1 MKPTRHNPT
10 ILAVND
16 NQETLDLFTALFDG
30 EGYKIVKASNGQ
42 GAIDLAFTVEPDII
56 ISDLVLDDMSGLE
69 FCQRLKKHS
78 GTSDVPVLLVS
89 AIRETNDD
97 SLAAILAYADDYLEL
112 PFRRGELLVKVARL
126 TERRRVERHYRE
138 IVEQAADIIY
148 TRDMDGF
155 LTSINESGAHFFG
168 RAASELV
175 GKHLSELVGHEA
187 AAKDIAEARDET
199 TNFPTR
205 SLHRLRDAE
214 GVARDLEGLITLLRN
229 RSGRPIGV
237 RGVVR
242 DITERKHVEDTL
254 RESERRYRQV
264 FEKNRA
270 IQLLID
276 PDDGTII
283 DANPAACEF
292 YGYAQEE
299 IKDKKISDIN
309 TLQVEELSEKLSQAK
324 LESRSFFTFQ
334 HRLANGEVR
343 DVEVHSSPIDLEKR
357 TVLYSIVHDIT
368 DRTRAE
374 AALKENEA
382 TFRSAFDY
390 SAIGMALVL
399 PDGRWFQVN
408 RSVCEIVGYTEQEL
422 LARDFQSITHPDDLA
437 EDLEYVRQLL
447 SGEIKSYQ
455 MEKRYVHKSGRIVR
469 VALSVS
475 LVRDSQDHPLYFIA
489 QIQDVTDRA
498 LAEEALYN
506 SEVRYRELFE
516 NANDLIYTHD
526 LKGNFTSLNKAGE
539 RITGFTR
546 AEAMKMNLAKV
557 VVPEHIERARK
568 MIARKANEDVS
579 TFYELDIQAK
589 NGHRVALEL
598 STRLIY
604 ADGEPVGVQGIAR
617 DITERKRADE
627 AVSESERRFREI
639 LENIQLVALMLDRH
653 GRVTFCND
661 YLLRMTGWQREEV
674 VARNWFELFIPV
686 EHRKRLEAIFK
697 AVISRGKVSSH
708 LEFEMQTRSG
718 ELRLI
723 SWSNTLM
730 RDSNGE
736 VIGVTSI
743 GEDVTERANM
753 EQRTLASMQQLETV
767 TALATA
773 VKNADE
779 VGELLVGLADAVTTF
794 TDYRSCIVMLF
805 TEDPPH
811 HPRCLSRSSNIPSE
825 FVDVIC
831 AKPFPRASMRELLD
845 GGVQIEVGALG
856 FAAYYP
862 PSHYYLLDRYI
873 ADRFK
878 TDSTTPH
885 PIEGPRWHP
894 GDELF
899 VPLIT
904 HDGEYIGLISLDDP
918 RSGRAPDRQS
928 VLPVVALARQITQL
942 LAQQEGSE
950 TLAQQVER
958 EALINRIS
966 RAMRRSLDVKEI
978 FRTAVSELGTYLNLD
993 RCTLYMTDDEVGLA
1007 RNMAEYHA
1015 PGVKPVGRDFELRRL
1030 KELIK
1035 SIDQEGDLVCDD
1047 AATNERL
1054 SGIYETYLRGFGV
1067 RSIMYVAVK
1076 VGAETPGAIVLTTT
1090 RSLRHWRETDI
1101 ALANAVADQT
1111 GIAIRQAQL
1120 FQKAEATS
1128 AREALV
1134 NRLSGAIRASLN
1146 LPEVLNTA
1154 TRELGRALSASRVH
1168 LRLHNPSTPNSPLE
1182 HEYVAPHAR
1191 SIKHIDVS
1199 YDDPVGQ
1206 RLLRSPQTI
1215 VINDAQNYTNASAEL
1230 TAHVQKQAALT
1241 GLRSSIDCPLIVSG
1255 RFRGTLCI
1263 NQTDRVRHWKEDEV
1277 ALVESVAAQLTT
1289 GIAQAELYEMAKRAR
1304 KEWETTFNAMSD
1316 GLFIFDNSGEL
1327 IRVNRAGATMEDTW
1341 PHLLLNR
1348 HCCDILR
1355 TSGDSYACIVE
1366 QTIKEGRT
1374 VTVEITP
1381 ERYNRPLLVTVE
1393 PIIESGNRTVGA
1405 VCTARDLSELRKVE
1419 AEARENQSLLMNIL
1433 ESAREAIYA
1442 VDTDGRFQWCN
1453 SATLAIGNFKP
1464 EDLIGH
1470 SLLEWTHEGD
1480 REMVR
1485 DRFERTLVGE
1495 PQTYEM
1501 RYFTNDESV
1510 RYALIDNAPLVVDGR
1525 TTGVLGIARDITEQ
1539 KQERQRASQAD
1550 KLRALGQLASGVAH
1564 DFNNA
1569 LAAILGRAQLMR
1581 RQINDEAQTRNLDI
1595 IQTAA
1600 EDAAAT
1606 VRRIQTFAHQSQ
1618 TKEFELLEVGSLL
1631 RDAVEITRTRWENEA
1646 RSRGLHYEVELDA
1659 MRDLTTQGTASELR
1673 EVFVNLIVNAI
1684 DAMPLGGNLSISGER
1699 RDERISLSFSDT
1711 GMGMSEEVRDR
1722 IFEPFY
1728 TTKGMQGTGL
1738 GLAISYGIIERHG
1751 GYINVESEIEKGTI
1765 FEIDLPFSQPLYTKS
1780 DKVLAPSEPTSLSIL
1795 VVDDES
1801 VVLETLGEMLTMLS
1815 HRVVLVESGH
1825 AAIQLLGEQHFDLV
1839 FTDLSM
1845 PEMDGWEVAR
1855 EIRHGW
1861 PDVLIVLVTGYGKG
1875 TEPPSGEKDLIDG
1888 VIGKPFDFHQVTE
1901 TIAHVTTEAVTSN
1914 S

>member
-1 MKPTRHNPT
+1 MKPTRQSPT

-16 NQETLDLFTALFDG
+16 SLETLELFRALFEG
-30 EGYKIVKASNGQ
+30 EGYKILTAH
-42 GAIDLAFTVEPDII
+42 GAERAIELAFSIEPDIVI
-56 ISDLVLDDMSGLE
+56 CDLVLSGLGGIE
-69 FCQRLKKHS
+69 YCRRLRANPS
-78 GTSDVPVLLVS
+78 TSDVPVLLVS
-89 AIRETNDD
+89 ASRTTDEETV
-97 SLAAILAYADDYLEL
+97 AAILAYGDDYLEL

-126 TERRRVERHYRE
+126 TERRSVERHYRE
-138 IVEQAADIIY
+138 IVEQAEDIIY

-155 LTSINESGAHFFG
+155 LTSINESGARFFG
-168 RAASELV
+168 RKASDLA
-175 GKHLSELVGHEA
+175 GTHLSELIGYEA
-187 AAKDIAEARDET
+187 AAKDIAEARNEST
-199 TNFPTR
+199 SFPSR
-205 SLHRLRDAE
+205 SLHRLNDAQ
-214 GVARDLEGLITLLRN
+214 GIPRDLEGLITLLRN
-229 RSGRPIGV
+229 RAGNPVGV

-242 DITERKHVEDTL
+242 DITERKLVEDAL
-254 RESERRYRQV
+254 RESESRYRQV

-276 PDDGTII
+276 PLDGRII
-283 DANPAACEF
+283 DANPAACDF
-292 YGYAQEE
+292 YGYSEE
-299 IKDKKISDIN
+299 AIKAKNISDIN
-309 TLQVEELSEKLSQAK
+309 VLSFEELSDKFSQAQSEA
-324 LESRSFFTFQ
+324 LSYFTFQ
-334 HRLANGEVR
+334 HRLASREIR
-343 DVEVHSSPIDLEKR
+343 DVEVHSSPITLEGR
-357 TVLYSIVHDIT
+357 TALYSIVHDIT
-368 DRTRAE
+368 DRKRAE
-374 AALKENEA
+374 AALQENEA

-399 PDGRWFQVN
+399 PDGRWLKVN
-408 RSVCEIVGYTEQEL
+408 RSVCEIVGYTEEEL
-422 LARDFQSITHPDDLA
+422 LERDFQSITHADDLA
-437 EDLEYVRQLL
+437 KDLDYVQQML
-447 SGEIKSYQ
+447 SGKIKAYQ
-455 MEKRYVHKSGRIVR
+455 MDKRYVHKSGRIVR
-469 VALSVS
+469 ASLSVS
-475 LVRDSQDHPLYFIA
+475 LVRDSHNNPLYFIS

-498 LAEEALYN
+498 LAEEALHH
-506 SEVRYRELFE
+506 SEERYRELFE

-539 RITGFTR
+539 RITGYKR
-546 AEAMKMNLAKV
+546 GEAMKMNIAEV
-557 VVPEHIERARK
+557 VIPEHLERARD
-568 MIARKANEDVS
+568 MISRKATEDVS
-579 TFYELDIQAK
+579 TVYELDIQAK
-589 NGHRVALEL
+589 DGRRVALEL

-604 ADGEPVGVQGIAR
+604 ADGEPKGVQGIAR
-617 DITERKRADE
+617 DITERRRDE
-627 AVSESERRFREI
+627 KALSDSERRFREI
-639 LENIQLVALMLDRH
+639 LENIQLVAVMLDSN
-653 GRVTFCND
+653 GKVTFCND
-661 YLLRMTGWQREEV
+661 YMLRMTGWQREEV
-674 VARNWFELFIPV
+674 VDRNWFELFISD
-686 EHRKRLEAIFK
+686 EHRKRLEAIFM
-697 AVISRGKVSSH
+697 AVIARGKVSSRI
-708 LEFEMQTRSG
+708 EFEMRTRTG
-718 ELRLI
+718 ELRLM
-723 SWSNTLM
+723 SWSNTLL
-730 RDSNGE
+730 RDSLGN

-743 GEDVTERANM
+743 GEDVTERAEM

-773 VKNADE
+773 VKDSDE
-779 VGELLVGLADAVTTF
+779 VEELLVGLADSVTKF
-794 TDYRSCIVMLF
+794 TDYRSCLVILF
-805 TEDPPH
+805 KDDPPY

-825 FVDVIC
+825 FVDVVC
-831 AKPFPRASMRELLD
+831 SRPFPRDAMQDLLD
-845 GGVQIEVGALG
+845 SGEQIEVGELG

-873 ADRFK
+873 SDRFK
-878 TDSTTPH
+878 TDASTPH
-885 PIEGPRWHP
+885 PADGPRWYP

-904 HDGEYIGLISLDDP
+904 HDGKYIGLISLDDP

-942 LAQQEGSE
+942 LAQQESSE
-950 TLAQQVER
+950 ALAQQVER

-978 FRTAVSELGTYLNLD
+978 FRTAVSEIGTYLNVD
-993 RCTLYMTDDEVGLA
+993 RCTLFMTDEEAGLA
-1007 RNMAEYHA
+1007 RNAAEYHS
-1015 PGVKPVGRDFELRRL
+1015 PGVKPVGRDYELVRL
-1030 KELIK
+1030 TDLMK
-1035 SIDQEGDLVCDD
+1035 SIDKDGDLVCDD
-1047 AATNERL
+1047 AASNVRL
-1054 SGIYETYLRGFGV
+1054 SGVYETHLRPVGV

-1076 VGAETPGAIVLTTT
+1076 VGDETPGALVLSTT
-1090 RSLRHWRETDI
+1090 RSLRTWLDTDV
-1101 ALANAVADQT
+1101 ALAKAVADQT

-1128 AREALV
+1128 AREALI

-1168 LRLHNPSTPNSPLE
+1168 LRLHEPGKSNSPLE

-1206 RLLRSPQTI
+1206 QLLRLSRTI
-1215 VINDAQNYTNASAEL
+1215 VINDALNFTDGAPEMS
-1230 TAHVQKQAALT
+1230 AHVQKQAKLT

-1263 NQTDRVRHWKEDEV
+1263 NQTDRVRHWKDDEV
-1277 ALVESVAAQLTT
+1277 ALVESVAAQLAT

-1316 GLFIFDNSGEL
+1316 GLFIFDNAGEL

-1442 VDTDGRFQWCN
+1442 VDLEGRFQWCN
-1453 SATLAIGNFKP
+1453 SATLIVGEFKP

-1485 DRFERTLVGE
+1485 ERFERTLRGE

-1501 RYFTNDESV
+1501 RFFTNDETV

-1581 RQINDEAQTRNLDI
+1581 RQIRDEAQTRNLDI

-1606 VRRIQTFAHQSQ
+1606 VRRIQTFARQSQ
-1618 TKEFELLEVGSLL
+1618 SKEFELLEVGSLL

-1646 RSRGLHYEVELDA
+1646 RSRGLHYEVDLDT
-1659 MRDLTTQGTASELR
+1659 MRDLTTNGAASELR

-1699 RDERISLSFSDT
+1699 LDDRMSLRFSDT
-1711 GMGMSEEVRDR
+1711 GTGMSEEVRDR

-1751 GYINVESEIEKGTI
+1751 GYISVDSEIEKGTV
-1765 FEIDLPFSQPLYTKS
+1765 FNIDLPVVQPVHEKAT
-1780 DKVLAPSEPTSLSIL
+1780 DAIIPREIPSLRIL
-1795 VVDDES
+1795 VVDDET
-1801 VVLETLGEMLTMLS
+1801 VVLDTLGEMLTMLS
-1815 HRVVLVESGH
+1815 HRVELVPSGRS
-1825 AAIQLLGEQHFDLV
+1825 AIEMLSEERFDLV

-1855 EIRHGW
+1855 EIRHAW
-1861 PDVLIVLVTGYGKG
+1861 PDVKIVLVTGYGKG
-1875 TEPPSGEKDLIDG
+1875 TEPPTGEEGLIDG
-1888 VIGKPFDFHQVTE
+1888 VIGKPFDFDQVTE
-1901 TIAHVTTEAVTSN
+1901 TIMQVTSDAVP
-1914 S
+1914 SLT

>member
-1 MKPTRHNPT
+1 MKLTPDNPT
-10 ILAVND
+10 ILAVNN
-16 NQETLDLFTALFDG
+16 NQETLELFKALFAD
-30 EGYKIVKASNGQ
+30 EGYRIVTANCGQ
-42 GAIDLAFTVEPDII
+42 SALDMVTSVEPDIV
-56 ISDLVLDDMSGLE
+56 ISDLVLGDMGGLE
-69 FCQRLKKHS
+69 FCQHLRKLS
-78 GTSDVPVLLVS
+78 CTSDVPVLLVS
-89 AIRETNDD
+89 AKSESDER
-97 SLAAILAYADDYLEL
+97 LATILAYADDYLEL
-112 PFRRGELLVKVARL
+112 PFRRGELFVKVARL
-126 TERRRVERHYRE
+126 TERRSIERRYRE
-138 IVEQAADIIY
+138 IVEQAPDIIY

-155 LTSINESGAHFFG
+155 LININEAGARFFG
-168 RAASELV
+168 RTSSELTGV
-175 GKHLSELVGHEA
+175 HLGELIGHESA
-187 AAKDIAEARDET
+187 KKDIAEALDET
-199 TNFPTR
+199 KQFPVR
-205 SLHRLRDAE
+205 SLHKLRDAQ
-214 GVARDLEGLITLLRN
+214 GVERDLEGLITLLKSRTGQ
-229 RSGRPIGV
+229 RIAV

-254 RESERRYRQV
+254 RESEKRYRQI

-270 IQLLID
+270 IQLVID
-276 PDDGTII
+276 PEVGTII
-283 DANPAACEF
+283 DANPAACDF
-292 YGYAQEE
+292 YGYTQDE
-299 IKDKKISDIN
+299 IKAKKISDIN
-309 TLQVEELSEKLSQAK
+309 TLAFEELQVLLSQAIS
-324 LESRSFFTFQ
+324 ESRSSFTFQ
-334 HRLANGEVR
+334 HRLASGEIR
-343 DVEVHSSPIDLEKR
+343 DVEIRTSPIELENR

-368 DRTRAE
+368 DQTRAE

-390 SAIGMALVL
+390 SAVGMALVL

-408 RSVCEIVGYTEQEL
+408 RSVCEIVGYTEEEL
-422 LARDFQSITHPDDLA
+422 LNCDFQSITHPDDLA
-437 EDLEYVRQLL
+437 KDLDYVRQVLA
-447 SGEIKSYQ
+447 GEIKSYQ
-455 MEKRYVHKSGRIVR
+455 MEKRYVHKTGRIVH
-469 VALSVS
+469 VLLSVS
-475 LVRDSQDHPLYFIA
+475 LVRDSQGNPLYFVS

-498 LAEEALYN
+498 IAEEALHV
-506 SEVRYRELFE
+506 SEMRYRELFE

-546 AEAMKMNLAKV
+546 GEAMKMNISEV
-557 VVPEHIERARK
+557 VVPEHVERARK
-568 MIARKANEDVS
+568 MIAQKASQDVS
-579 TFYELDIQAK
+579 TIYELDIKAK
-589 NGHRVALEL
+589 SERRVSLEL
-598 STRLIY
+598 STRLIFS
-604 ADGEPVGVQGIAR
+604 DGEPVGVQGIAR
-617 DITERKRADE
+617 DITERKRIEE
-627 AVSESERRFREI
+627 AISGSERRFREI
-639 LENIQLVALMLDRH
+639 LENIQLVALMLDVH

-661 YLLRMTGWQREEV
+661 YMLRMTGWQMEEV
-674 VARNWFELFIPV
+674 TGSNWFELFIPA
-686 EHRKRLEAIFK
+686 EQRNRLEAIFK

-708 LEFEMQTRSG
+708 IEFELQTRSG
-718 ELRLI
+718 DLRLM
-723 SWSNTLM
+723 SWSNTLL

-743 GEDVTERANM
+743 GEDVTERAKM
-753 EQRTLASMQQLETV
+753 EQRTLASIQQLETV

-779 VGELLVGLADAVTTF
+779 VGELLIGLADAVTNF

-805 TEDPPH
+805 TEDASH
-811 HPRCLSRSSNIPSE
+811 HPRCLSRSSNIPIE

-831 AKPFPRASMRELLD
+831 GKPYPRASMRNLLD
-845 GGVQIEVGALG
+845 SGVQIEVGALG

-878 TDSTTPH
+878 TDSIIPQ
-885 PIEGPRWHP
+885 PNEGPRWYP

-904 HDGEYIGLISLDDP
+904 HDGEYIGVISLDDP

-942 LAQQEGSE
+942 LAQQESSE
-950 TLAQQVER
+950 ALAKQVER

-966 RAMRRSLDVKEI
+966 HAMRRSLDVKEI
-978 FRTAVSELGTYLNLD
+978 FRTAVSEIGRYLNVD
-993 RCTLYMTDDEVGLA
+993 RCTLFMTDDEAGFA

-1015 PGVKPVGRDFELRRL
+1015 KGVKPVKRDFELSRL
-1030 KELIK
+1030 KELIT
-1035 SIDQEGDLVCDD
+1035 SIDQDGDLVCDD
-1047 AATNERL
+1047 ASTNPRL
-1054 SGIYETYLRGFGV
+1054 GGIYESHLRAVGV

-1076 VGAETPGAIVLTTT
+1076 VGAETPGALVLSTT
-1090 RSLRHWRETDI
+1090 RTLRHWRETDI
-1101 ALANAVADQT
+1101 ALAKAVADQT
-1111 GIAIRQAQL
+1111 GIAIRQAKL

-1168 LRLHNPSTPNSPLE
+1168 LRLHNPNTPNSPLE

-1199 YDDPVGQ
+1199 YEDPVGQ
-1206 RLLRSPQTI
+1206 RLLRSPETI
-1215 VINDAQNYTNASAEL
+1215 VINDALNYTSASAEL

-1263 NQTDRVRHWKEDEV
+1263 NQTDRVRHWKDDEV

-1289 GIAQAELYEMAKRAR
+1289 GIAQAELYEMAKGAR

-1316 GLFIFDNSGEL
+1316 GLFIFDNEGEL
-1327 IRVNRAGATMEDTW
+1327 IRVNRAGASMEDTW

-1355 TSGDSYACIVE
+1355 TSGDTSACIVE

-1393 PIIESGNRTVGA
+1393 PIIETGNRTVGA

-1433 ESAREAIYA
+1433 ESARESIYA
-1442 VDTDGRFQWCN
+1442 VDTEGRFQWCN
-1453 SATLAIGNFKP
+1453 SATLVIGNFKP
-1464 EDLIGH
+1464 EDLIGR

-1480 REMVR
+1480 RELVR
-1485 DRFERTLVGE
+1485 DRFERTLMGE

-1606 VRRIQTFAHQSQ
+1606 VRRIQTFARQSQ
-1618 TKEFELLEVGSLL
+1618 SKEFELLEVGSLL

-1646 RSRGLHYEVELDA
+1646 RSCGLNYEVELEA
-1659 MRDLTTQGTASELR
+1659 VSDLHTQGIASELR

-1684 DAMPLGGNLSISGER
+1684 DAMPLGGNLSITGER
-1699 RDERISLSFSDT
+1699 MDGSISLRFSDT
-1711 GMGMSEEVRDR
+1711 GMGMTEEVRDR

-1751 GYINVESEIEKGTI
+1751 GHINVRSEVEKGTN
-1765 FEIDLPFSQPLYTKS
+1765 FEIDLPFFQKQRVAVTKTLPPLET
-1780 DKVLAPSEPTSLSIL
+1780 PSLSIL
-1795 VVDDES
+1795 VIDDEPI
-1801 VVLETLGEMLTMLS
+1801 VLDTLGEMLRMLS
-1815 HRVVLVESGH
+1815 HRVELVESGR
-1825 AAIQLLGEQHFDLV
+1825 AAMKLLGEQHFDLV

-1855 EIRHGW
+1855 EIRHRW

-1875 TEPPSGEKDLIDG
+1875 TEPPSGETELIDA

-1901 TIAHVTTEAVTSN
+1901 TINQVTSEVATIHN
-1914 S
+1914 